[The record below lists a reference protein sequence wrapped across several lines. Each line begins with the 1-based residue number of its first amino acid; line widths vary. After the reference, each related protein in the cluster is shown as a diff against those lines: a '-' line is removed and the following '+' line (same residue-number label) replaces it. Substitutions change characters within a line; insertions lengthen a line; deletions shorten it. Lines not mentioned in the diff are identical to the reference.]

1 MSSLFVLKRG
11 GLKGYVGDHLPCVL
25 SRVTRSG
32 RSAVFGDAQTCQIQT
47 TINPL
52 LCVLVLSRSYA
63 YKLDVLDGL

>member
-11 GLKGYVGDHLPCVL
+11 GLKGYVGDHLPCIL

-32 RSAVFGDAQTCQIQT
+32 YSAVFDDAQIQT

-52 LCVLVLSRSYA
+52 QCVLVLSRSCA